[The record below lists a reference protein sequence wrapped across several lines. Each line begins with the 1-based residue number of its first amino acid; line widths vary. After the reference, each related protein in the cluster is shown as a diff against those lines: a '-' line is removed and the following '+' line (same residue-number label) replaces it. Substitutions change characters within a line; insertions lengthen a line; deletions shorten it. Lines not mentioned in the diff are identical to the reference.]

1 MPDLGI
7 QTRNDSPLK
16 ALASLENVKKNSL
29 DDHQRNRDHHRNK
42 EDDAKSTRTGKSKVS
57 RRPRRH
63 DSSPHA
69 HLQNHSPEHPKTPK
83 TVGRR
88 QSREDIAIDDTKSHK
103 TMKSKSHRS
112 KKSKKSEAK
121 HKKSVTHKSVKSK
134 TTSKRRR
141 KEIEDEQDAADLS

>member
-7 QTRNDSPLK
+7 QTRNESPLK
-16 ALASLENVKKNSL
+16 ALASLESVKKNSL
-29 DDHQRNRDHHRNK
+29 DDHQRNRDQHRNK

-63 DSSPHA
+63 DSSPH
-69 HLQNHSPEHPKTPK
+69 QNHSPEHPKTPK
-83 TVGRR
+83 AAGRR
-88 QSREDIAIDDTKSHK
+88 QSRADIAIDDTKSHK

-112 KKSKKSEAK
+112 KKSKRSEAK